1 MRPTPYDLIRWR
13 QMLTDWPAIQDTR
26 NTLHDRAIYQ
36 LRQIVAQ
43 IRARCTQPK
52 FAERCGYGQGTV
64 SSILCGRKRPRLD
77 TTLAML
83 EAACEI
89 MPLIESRALREH
101 TVQLKAAARDYD
113 SHEHELQ
120 VAVSRLL
127 EYLNGDCRISYTV
140 IGDQLNLNRR
150 NLAYYGAGRAVSV
163 AALHD
168 VCNGLL
174 IMVEE
179 RQCENR

>member
-1 MRPTPYDLIRWR
+1 MRPSPYDLTRWR
-13 QMLTDWPAIQDTR
+13 QMLTDWPQVQSTR
-26 NTLHDRAIYQ
+26 NTLHDRAIYHVQ
-36 LRQIVAQ
+36 CVMKK
-43 IRARCTQPK
+43 IRSRCTQPE

-64 SSILCGRKRPRLD
+64 SSILSGRKRPRLD

-140 IGDQLNLNRR
+140 IGDQLELNRR
-150 NLAYYGAGRAVSV
+150 NLAYYGAGRAVSLS
-163 AALHD
+163 ALQH
-168 VCNGLL
+168 VCDGLL

-179 RQCENR
+179 RR

>member
-1 MRPTPYDLIRWR
+1 MKPTPYDLIRWR

-26 NTLHDRAIYQ
+26 NILHDRAIYQ
-36 LRQIVAQ
+36 LRQVVAQ
-43 IRARCTQPK
+43 IRARCTQPE
-52 FAERCGYGQGTV
+52 FAERCGYGQGTI
-64 SSILCGRKRPRLD
+64 SSILCGRKRARLD

-89 MPLIESRALREH
+89 TPLIESRALREH
-101 TVQLKAAARDYD
+101 TVQLKAAARAYD

-140 IGDQLNLNRR
+140 IGDQLGLNRR
-150 NLAYYGAGRAVSV
+150 NLAYYGAGRAVSLS
-163 AALHD
+163 ALQH
-168 VCNGLL
+168 VCDGLL
-174 IMVEE
+174 TMVEE
-179 RQCENR
+179 QQ

>member
-1 MRPTPYDLIRWR
+1 MRPSPYDLIRWR
-13 QMLTDWPAIQDTR
+13 QMLTDWPQVQDTR
-26 NTLHDRAIYQ
+26 NTLHDRAIYHVQ
-36 LRQIVAQ
+36 CVMKK
-43 IRARCTQPK
+43 IRARCTQPE

-140 IGDQLNLNRR
+140 IGDQLELNRR

-163 AALHD
+163 SALQH
-168 VCNGLL
+168 VCDGLL
-174 IMVEE
+174 TMVEE
-179 RQCENR
+179 QQ